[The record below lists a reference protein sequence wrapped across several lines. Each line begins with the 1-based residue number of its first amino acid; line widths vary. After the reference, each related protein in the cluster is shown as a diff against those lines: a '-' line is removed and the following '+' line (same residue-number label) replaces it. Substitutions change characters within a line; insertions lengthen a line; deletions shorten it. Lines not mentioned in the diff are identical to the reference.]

1 MRILQ
6 LANFYHA
13 SSGGLRTAID
23 AFAAGYVAAGH
34 EVFLVVPGRR
44 RGVAVVEGKTVI
56 CLRSPRVPQSG
67 GYRTVIDQRAVTAL
81 VDRIRPDV
89 IELSDRTTLARIV
102 TSQSRRPPVVLFSH
116 ERLDLAI
123 SRHAPS
129 VLAPTRLVDAWTRR
143 LLART
148 DVAVC
153 ASEFAAEELD
163 RLGPEPARRVPLGV
177 DLEVFRPLQPGE
189 RPRWSELTTATSVT
203 SATSATWSAG
213 SHQRA
218 VYVGRLSPEK
228 HAIDAIAAV
237 DRLVRS
243 GRLTELLV
251 VGDGPEREALER
263 RAVGLPVRFVGH
275 IADRDRIA
283 SILRRADVAIV
294 PSPRET
300 FGLAALEAM
309 ASGTPVATV
318 AGGAVG
324 ELVTT
329 GTGAVGAGGVDGLA
343 RAIAS
348 VFEGERDAQRVASRR
363 RAEEFPWSRAVD
375 AMLAIH
381 RHVARP
387 RRVAAVG

>member
-13 SSGGLRTAID
+13 TSGGLRTAID

-34 EVFLVVPGRR
+34 EVFLVVPAKR
-44 RGVAVVEGKTVI
+44 RGVAVIDGKIVV
-56 CLRSPRVPQSG
+56 CLRSPKVPQSG
-67 GYRTVIDQRAVTAL
+67 GYRTVIDHRAVSEL
-81 VDRIRPDV
+81 IERIRPDV

-102 TSQSRRPPVVLFSH
+102 ASQSRRPPVVLFSH

-123 SRHAPS
+123 SRRAPS
-129 VLAPTRLVDAWTRR
+129 VLDPTRVVDAWTRR
-143 LLART
+143 LLARV
-148 DVAVC
+148 DVSVC
-153 ASEFAAEELD
+153 ASEFAGEELD
-163 RLGPEPARRVPLGV
+163 RLGPAPARRVPLGV
-177 DLEVFRPLQPGE
+177 DLEAFRPSRPGE
-189 RPRWSELTTATSVT
+189 RSCPAE
-203 SATSATWSAG
+203 ATWSAG
-213 SHQRA
+213 SHHRA

-228 HAIDAIAAV
+228 HAADAVAAV

-251 VGDGPEREALER
+251 VGDGPDREELER
-263 RAVGLPVRFVGH
+263 QAAGLPVRFVGH
-275 IADRDRIA
+275 VADRGDVA

-309 ASGTPVATV
+309 ASGTPVAAV

-324 ELVTT
+324 ELVSANS
-329 GTGAVGAGGVDGLA
+329 GAVGGGGVDGLA

-348 VFEGERDAQRVASRR
+348 LFEGDRSAQRVAARR
-363 RAEEFPWSRAVD
+363 RAEEFPWQRSVD
-375 AMLAIH
+375 AMLDLH
-381 RHVARP
+381 SEVARP
-387 RRVAAVG
+387 RRLAVAG

>member
-13 SSGGLRTAID
+13 TSGGLRTAID

-34 EVFLVVPGRR
+34 EVFLVVPGKR
-44 RGVAVVEGKTVI
+44 RGVAVIEGKTVI
-56 CLRSPRVPQSG
+56 CLRSPKVPQSG
-67 GYRTVIDQRAVTAL
+67 GYRTVIDQRAISEL
-81 VDRIRPDV
+81 IERIRPDV
-89 IELSDRTTLARIV
+89 IELSDRTTLARMV
-102 TSQSRRPPVVLFSH
+102 AGLPRRPPVVLFSH

-123 SRHAPS
+123 QRRAPS
-129 VLAPTRLVDAWTRR
+129 VLDPTRLVDAWTRR
-143 LLART
+143 LLARV

-153 ASEFAAEELD
+153 ASEFAGEELD
-163 RLGPEPARRVPLGV
+163 RLGPTPARRVPLGV
-177 DLEVFRPLQPGE
+177 DLEVFRPSLPGE
-189 RPRWSELTTATSVT
+189 RSAPSE
-203 SATSATWSAG
+203 ATWSAG
-213 SHQRA
+213 SHHRA

-228 HAIDAIAAV
+228 HATDAVGAV

-251 VGDGPEREALER
+251 VGDGPDRDDLER
-263 RAVGLPVRFVGH
+263 QAAGLPVRFLGH
-275 IADRDRIA
+275 VADRGEVA

-309 ASGTPVATV
+309 ASGTPVAAV

-324 ELVTT
+324 ELVTANT
-329 GTGAVGAGGVDGLA
+329 GSVGGGGVDGLA

-348 VFEGERDAQRVASRR
+348 LFEGDRNTQRVAARR
-363 RAEEFPWSRAVD
+363 RAEEFSWHRSVG
-375 AMLAIH
+375 AMLELH
-381 RHVARP
+381 REVARP
-387 RRVAAVG
+387 RRLAVAG